1 MARLTVWNDP
11 SAGTVK
17 LHQLSDD
24 EADGTPEEQIAALA
38 ALEAF
43 AGLECV
49 SASYEG
55 PIPEASPAL
64 WRWDGTAITAAMPVP
79 IVVSPRQFR
88 LQLDAMGLLDTV
100 ESWVKTQPRAIGVTF
115 EYAVEFRRDD
125 IMFNAAADAFGFT
138 EAQKDQFFIA
148 AAAL

>member
-1 MARLTVWNDP
+1 MQMTVGYKLIETETGAEVKTWGGTWGTTVDVPNPLRLPNGDTVHAP
-11 SAGTVK
+11 EI
-17 LHQLSDD
+17 
-24 EADGTPEEQIAALA
+24 EADY
-38 ALEAF
+38 
-43 AGLECV
+43 AGHKLVPWVMDE
-49 SASYEG
+49 
-55 PIPEASPAL
+55 PPPPPPP
-64 WRWDGTAITAAMPVP
+64 PVTT
-79 IVVSPRQFR
+79 VSPRQFR

-100 ESWVKTQPRAIGVTF
+100 EAWVTTQPRAIGVTF

>member
-1 MARLTVWNDP
+1 MQERVGYKLIDTASGEVVQTWGGTWGQCPGIPNPLRLPNGDLVHAAEIETDY
-11 SAGTVK
+11 AGHRLV
-17 LHQLSDD
+17 
-24 EADGTPEEQIAALA
+24 AWMMEE
-38 ALEAF
+38 
-43 AGLECV
+43 
-49 SASYEG
+49 
-55 PIPEASPAL
+55 PPPA
-64 WRWDGTAITAAMPVP
+64 PVT
-79 IVVSPRQFR
+79 VVSPRQFR